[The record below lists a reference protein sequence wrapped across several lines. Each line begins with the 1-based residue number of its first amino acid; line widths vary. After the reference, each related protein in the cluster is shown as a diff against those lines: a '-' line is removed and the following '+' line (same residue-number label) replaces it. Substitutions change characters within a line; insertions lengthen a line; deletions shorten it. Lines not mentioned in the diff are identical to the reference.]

1 MSLIAPFALLAL
13 PLLPVIVVFYMLKLK
28 RKPRQVPST
37 LLWRRSVQDLIA
49 NSPFQKLRNN
59 LLMWLQLLIV
69 AALIAALARPV
80 MRLSGL
86 SGNTVVLLIDQTAS
100 MATREA
106 GQRRIDAAK
115 QRAIEVIDSLAGRD
129 EAIVVSFGGTTRV
142 IQTLTG
148 DKSLLRNAVNSI
160 AVTDEEASLR
170 ETALLIEG
178 ITTKIEGDNLVRTP
192 RADAK
197 TVIISD
203 GGLGEEAR
211 RLGDI
216 GAVEFVLVGEATEN
230 LGITNVDVRASFT
243 GTFENQVFVSVDN
256 TGTQD
261 RTALLELTLGTE
273 TVDVK
278 ELSIPAGKT
287 ANEVFTLGESAS
299 GVARLRLDVE
309 NEPFD
314 RDDEAVVVVNPPRRL
329 SVLVVSAENF
339 FLEQALN
346 SDPRVDLSRVTPVD
360 YPSLSGDY
368 DLTVFDN
375 ATAGEIGTGTFLF
388 INALPP
394 VQGYAKGEEL
404 ERPRVIDWN
413 RTHPVMRYVSLEA
426 LLIGKGLSIT
436 TPSAAIALAET
447 ESGPIITL
455 QEMETRRVLVVGFD
469 IFKSYW
475 PVDVSFPIFIANVI
489 DYARRA
495 GTGGGRA
502 AWRAGDVVPV
512 LLPKGATTATVTSPS
527 GTKSDLDFAGAQT
540 AYVTATGEQGI
551 YRVAF
556 DNGQGQDIAV
566 NVQSLRESRIAPNKE
581 LDLGSRTLQGE
592 AEPGREN
599 REIWPWLAALALA
612 VLSVEWIIYCR
623 RTWL

>member
-13 PLLPVIVVFYMLKLK
+13 PLLPLIVVFYMLKLK

-59 LLMWLQLLIV
+59 LLMWLQLLVV

-80 MRLSGL
+80 MRLTGRSG
-86 SGNTVVLLIDQTAS
+86 STVVLLIDQTAS
-100 MATREA
+100 MATRERA
-106 GQRRIDAAK
+106 GRRIDIAK
-115 QRAIEVIDSLAGRD
+115 ARATEIIDGLAGSD
-129 EAIVVSFGGTTRV
+129 EAIVISFGGATRV

-160 AVTDEEASLR
+160 GVTDEEANLR
-170 ETALLIEG
+170 EAALLIEG
-178 ITTKIEGDNLVRTP
+178 ITTKVEGDNLVRTP
-192 RADAK
+192 RADAR

-230 LGITNVDVRASFT
+230 LGITSVDVRASFT
-243 GTFENQVFVSVDN
+243 GTFENQVFVAVEN
-256 TGTQD
+256 TGTTD
-261 RTALLELTLGTE
+261 RIALVELTVGSE
-273 TVDVK
+273 AVDVK
-278 ELSIPAGKT
+278 EVTVPAGKSV
-287 ANEVFTLGESAS
+287 NELFTLGEDRS
-299 GVARLRLDVE
+299 GVARVRLDTE
-309 NEPFD
+309 GEAFQ
-314 RDDEAVVVVNPPRRL
+314 RDDVAYVIVNPPRRL
-329 SVLVVSAENF
+329 SALVVSNENF

-346 SDPRVDLSRVTPVD
+346 SDPRVDLSRARPVD
-360 YPSLSGDY
+360 YPSITGDF

-375 ATAGEIGTGTFLF
+375 ATSAEIGTGTFLF

-394 VQGYAKGEEL
+394 VPGYEKLEEL

-413 RTHPVMRYVSLEA
+413 RTHPVMRYVSLET
-426 LLIGKGLSIT
+426 LLIGKGMNIGM
-436 TPSAAIALAET
+436 PSAAIALAESD
-447 ESGPIITL
+447 SGPIITL
-455 QEMETRRVLVVGFD
+455 HEMETRRIIVVGFD

-475 PVDVSFPIFIANVI
+475 PVDVSFPIFVANVI

-502 AWRAGDVVPV
+502 AWRAGDVIPV
-512 LLPKGATTATVTSPS
+512 LLPKGATGASVTTPS
-527 GTKSDLDFAGAQT
+527 GAKSALDFAGAQT
-540 AYVTATGEQGI
+540 AYVTATGEQGV
-551 YRVAF
+551 YRVEF
-556 DNGQGQDIAV
+556 SNGVRQDLAV
-566 NVQSLRESRIAPNKE
+566 NVASPRESRIAPVAE
-581 LDLGSRTLQGE
+581 LDLGTRTVKGDT
-592 AEPGREN
+592 EPGREN

-612 VLSVEWIIYCR
+612 VLAVEWVIYCR